1 MKERKGSPTIL
12 YVEDDGDTRP
22 VLKQL
27 LRREGYRVIADECE
41 EDALERADDG
51 NQFDADLILLDLGQA
66 PDEVIAAGRRIRK
79 QLKTNDVPIV
89 VIAYKYG
96 EDMEGK
102 NINVEGNEWVTYL
115 EDCEQLQNLLGQLC

>member
-1 MKERKGSPTIL
+1 MKERKSNSTIL
-12 YVEDDGDTRP
+12 YVEDDGDTRA

-51 NQFDADLILLDLGQA
+51 NQFDADLILLDLGQT

-96 EDMEGK
+96 EEMEGK
-102 NINVEGNEWVTYL
+102 NIHVADNEWVTYL
-115 EDCEQLQNLLGQLC
+115 EDAEQLQNLLGQLC